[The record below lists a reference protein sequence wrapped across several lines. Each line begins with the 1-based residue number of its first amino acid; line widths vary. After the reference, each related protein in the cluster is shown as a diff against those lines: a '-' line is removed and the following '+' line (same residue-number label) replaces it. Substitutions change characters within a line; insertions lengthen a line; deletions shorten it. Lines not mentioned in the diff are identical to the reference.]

1 MVELVHLRAVDED
14 AGLLVADE
22 RVLVP
27 RIPQAAHHLDELAPA
42 LVALGLRQVRLL
54 AEVLRLGFVA
64 GCHHVPAGAAAA
76 DEIERRELA
85 GDGIGLLEARA
96 GGADEADV
104 LGVAG
109 QRREQ
114 RIGLHPGAVMHAIDG
129 RFRHGPDG
137 VVVRREQHVEQP
149 ALGDLRHL
157 DEMRKIDAGVGL
169 RARMPPAGDMMAAG
183 PDEQPEFHFPCGHGS
198 TLLDHCRPA
207 SLATGLALGQ
217 GVAPE

>member
-1 MVELVHLRAVDED
+1 MKMPVSLSRMNASSSQES
-14 AGLLVADE
+14 
-22 RVLVP
+22 
-27 RIPQAAHHLDELAPA
+27 QSAAHHLDELAPA
-42 LVALGLRQVRLL
+42 PVALGLRQMRLL
-54 AEVLRLGFVA
+54 AEVLRLGLVA
-64 GCHHVPAGAAAA
+64 GRHHVPAGAAAA
-76 DEIERRELA
+76 DEVERRELA
-85 GDGIGLLEARA
+85 RDRIGLLEARA

-109 QRREQ
+109 QRRQQ
-114 RIGLHPGAVMHAIDG
+114 RIGLHPGDVMHAIDG
-129 RFRHGPDG
+129 QFRHRPDG

-183 PDEQPEFHFPCGHGS
+183 PDEQSELHFPCGHGS
-198 TLLDHCRPA
+198 SAPRSLPA
-207 SLATGLALGQ
+207 ATLATGPALGQ